1 VIHNTL
7 KCLQNQLDLATEL
20 LLKPTMKLSHRILS
34 LLKCGRLKSRLNRVV
49 WVSLPLFVLTLLIV
63 VSTSNGMLPK
73 LSLLNPTGMG
83 LLAAKK
89 FSPMLSNFDISLT
102 PLCRQGNSVGYQ
114 ASTSVSNPALS
125 AANRAVR
132 DANVSGLL
140 EEIAPAWK
148 DTIAAPPFPQ
158 IHGRARLAKAPV
170 IMYHDI
176 IAEKQVF
183 FDVTPT
189 EFEAALQS
197 IQKNGL
203 TPISLDQLVEHLK
216 TGIPLPKKP
225 IVLTFDDG
233 YQGHYQFVYPLLRKY
248 GYPGAFAIYPAKVG
262 TTKGRSSLTWAQLR
276 EMAADPLVTIASHSL
291 THPADLRESTDAQL
305 QQEFVESK
313 RILEKELS
321 QSIKYFVYPS
331 GKNDER
337 VQQGI
342 QQAGYEAAWT
352 MNDEETRF
360 AQDSENLLTI
370 DRIGQS
376 QLAEVIE
383 KADGGPSLNF
393 LGNSSNFYAP
403 VQLTR
408 TTVSQVPLIFASGGK
423 PITIHADSRYQVP
436 EIIAKTT
443 AIAAVD
449 GAFFSLKSLDSNQ
462 MIGPVFSQTTGTFIP
477 GNRGE
482 LPLLKGRPLVLIN
495 ANTVRFVPFDPSR
508 HNTQAGMESDLP
520 GLTDGFVAAAW
531 LVKEGQPQDAQSFG
545 KLYGFDADRDRA
557 FWGIDWANRPV
568 VGVSGDYVNSVK
580 FGEVLSRAGLRDAV
594 MLDSGASASLA
605 YQGES
610 MMSYTPRP
618 VPHVVALLPPE
629 SGAEVACS
637 VASVSKPNP

>member
-1 VIHNTL
+1 MS
-7 KCLQNQLDLATEL
+7 K
-20 LLKPTMKLSHRILS
+20 R
-34 LLKCGRLKSRLNRVV
+34 GFLKSRLNRLILI
-49 WVSLPLFVLTLLIV
+49 SLPLFVSALLLGV
-63 VSTSNGMLPK
+63 ATSNKMLPK
-73 LSLLNPTGMG
+73 LPPINSVGVG
-83 LLAAKK
+83 LLGAKK
-89 FSPMLSNFDISLT
+89 FSPILSNFDIALT
-102 PLCRQGNSVGYQ
+102 PLCRQGNSIGYQ
-114 ASTSVSNPALS
+114 ASTSISDPTALGS
-125 AANRAVR
+125 ASRSVR
-132 DANVSGLL
+132 DANASGLL
-140 EEIAPAWK
+140 EPIAPAWK
-148 DTIAAPPFPQ
+148 DAITAPPFPQ
-158 IHGRARLAKAPV
+158 IHGRARLAKVPV

-176 IAEKQVF
+176 IAEKKVF
-183 FDVTPT
+183 FDVTPA
-189 EFEAALQS
+189 EFEAALQL
-197 IQKNGL
+197 IQTKGL

-216 TGIPLPKKP
+216 TGVPLPKKP

-233 YQGHYQFVYPLLRKY
+233 YQGHYKFVYPLLKKY
-248 GYPGAFAIYPAKVG
+248 GYPGAFAIYPTKVG
-262 TTKGRSSLTWAQLR
+262 TTKGRSSVSWAQLR
-276 EMAADPLVTIASHSL
+276 EMAVDPLITIASHSL
-291 THPADLRESTDAQL
+291 THPLDLRESTDAQL

-313 RILEKELS
+313 RILEKELN

-331 GKNDER
+331 GKNDDR

-360 AQDSENLLTI
+360 AEDSENLLTL

-383 KADGGPSLNF
+383 KADGGPSLSF

-408 TTVSQVPLIFASGGK
+408 TTVNKVPLIFASGGK
-423 PITIHADSRYQVP
+423 PITIHANSRYQVS
-436 EIIAKTT
+436 EIMAKTT

-462 MIGPVFSQTTGTFIP
+462 MIGPVFSQTTGKFIP

-482 LPLLKGRPLVLIN
+482 LPLIKGRPLVLISDS
-495 ANTVRFVPFDPSR
+495 TVRFVPFDPSR

-520 GLTDGFVAAAW
+520 GLTDAFVAAAW

-545 KLYGFDADRDRA
+545 KLYGFDAERDRA
-557 FWGIDWANRPV
+557 FWGIDWANRAV

-580 FGEVLSRAGLRDAV
+580 FGEVLSRAGLRDAI

-605 YQGES
+605 YQGQS
-610 MMSYTPRP
+610 MMSYVPRP

-629 SGAEVACS
+629 SGADIACKVA
-637 VASVSKPNP
+637 ATGQ

>member
-1 VIHNTL
+1 MLI
-7 KCLQNQLDLATEL
+7 
-20 LLKPTMKLSHRILS
+20 
-34 LLKCGRLKSRLNRVV
+34 
-49 WVSLPLFVLTLLIV
+49 SLPLFVSALLLGV
-63 VSTSNGMLPK
+63 ATSNRMLPN
-73 LSLLNPTGMG
+73 LPPINSAGVALLG
-83 LLAAKK
+83 AKK
-89 FSPMLSNFDISLT
+89 FSPILSNFDISLT
-102 PLCRQGNSVGYQ
+102 PLCRQGNSIGYQ
-114 ASTSVSNPALS
+114 ASTSIGDSTALGS
-125 AANRAVR
+125 ASRSVR

-140 EEIAPAWK
+140 EPIAPAWK
-148 DTIAAPPFPQ
+148 DAIAAPPFPQ
-158 IHGRARLAKAPV
+158 IHGRARLAKVPV

-176 IAEKQVF
+176 IAEKKVF
-183 FDVTPT
+183 FDVTPA
-189 EFEAALQS
+189 EFEAALQL
-197 IQKNGL
+197 IQTNGL

-233 YQGHYQFVYPLLRKY
+233 YQGHYKFVYPLLKKY
-248 GYPGAFAIYPAKVG
+248 GFPGAFAIYPAKVG
-262 TTKGRSSLTWAQLR
+262 TTKGRSSVSWAQLR
-276 EMAADPLVTIASHSL
+276 EMAADPLITIASHSL

-313 RILEKELS
+313 RILEKELN

-331 GKNDER
+331 GKNDDR

-342 QQAGYEAAWT
+342 KQAGYEAAWT

-360 AQDSENLLTI
+360 AEDSESLLTL

-383 KADGGPSLNF
+383 KADGGPSLSF

-408 TTVSQVPLIFASGGK
+408 TTVSKVPLIFASGGK
-423 PITIHADSRYQVP
+423 PITIHANSRYQVP
-436 EIIAKTT
+436 EIMAKTT

-462 MIGPVFSQTTGTFIP
+462 MIGPVFSQTTGKFVP

-482 LPLLKGRPLVLIN
+482 LPLIKGRPLVLIS
-495 ANTVRFVPFDPSR
+495 ASTVRFVPFDPSR

-520 GLTDGFVAAAW
+520 GLTDAFVAAAW
-531 LVKEGQPQDAQSFG
+531 LVKDGQPQDAQSFG
-545 KLYGFDADRDRA
+545 KLYGFDAERDRA

-580 FGEVLSRAGLRDAV
+580 FGEVLSRAGLRDAI

-605 YQGES
+605 YQGQS
-610 MMSYTPRP
+610 MMGYVPRP

-629 SGAEVACS
+629 SGADAVCKAGS
-637 VASVSKPNP
+637 

>member
-1 VIHNTL
+1 MS
-7 KCLQNQLDLATEL
+7 K
-20 LLKPTMKLSHRILS
+20 R
-34 LLKCGRLKSRLNRVV
+34 GFLKSRLNRLILI
-49 WVSLPLFVLTLLIV
+49 SLPLFVSALLLGV
-63 VSTSNGMLPK
+63 ATSNKMLPK
-73 LSLLNPTGMG
+73 LPPINSVGVG
-83 LLAAKK
+83 LLGAKK
-89 FSPMLSNFDISLT
+89 FSPILSNFDIALT
-102 PLCRQGNSVGYQ
+102 PLCRQGNSIGYQ
-114 ASTSVSNPALS
+114 ASTSTSDPTALGS
-125 AANRAVR
+125 ASRSVR

-140 EEIAPAWK
+140 EPIAPAWK
-148 DTIAAPPFPQ
+148 DAITAPPFPQ
-158 IHGRARLAKAPV
+158 IHGRARLAKVPV

-176 IAEKQVF
+176 IAEKKVF
-183 FDVTPT
+183 FDVTPA
-189 EFEAALQS
+189 EFEAALQL
-197 IQKNGL
+197 IQTKGL

-216 TGIPLPKKP
+216 TGVPLPKKP

-233 YQGHYQFVYPLLRKY
+233 YQGHYKFVYPLLKKY
-248 GYPGAFAIYPAKVG
+248 GYPGAFAIYPTKVG
-262 TTKGRSSLTWAQLR
+262 TTKGRSSVSWAQLR
-276 EMAADPLVTIASHSL
+276 EMAVDPLITIASHSL
-291 THPADLRESTDAQL
+291 THPLDLRESTDAQL

-313 RILEKELS
+313 RILEKELN

-331 GKNDER
+331 GKNDDR

-360 AQDSENLLTI
+360 AEDSENLLTL

-383 KADGGPSLNF
+383 KADGGPSLSF

-408 TTVSQVPLIFASGGK
+408 TTVNKVPLIFASGGK
-423 PITIHADSRYQVP
+423 PITIHANSRYQVS
-436 EIIAKTT
+436 EIMAKTT

-462 MIGPVFSQTTGTFIP
+462 MIGPVFSQTTGKFIP

-482 LPLLKGRPLVLIN
+482 LPLIKGRPLVLISDS
-495 ANTVRFVPFDPSR
+495 TVRFVPFDPSR

-520 GLTDGFVAAAW
+520 GLTDAFVAAAW

-545 KLYGFDADRDRA
+545 KLYGFDAERDRA
-557 FWGIDWANRPV
+557 FWGVDWANRPV

-580 FGEVLSRAGLRDAV
+580 FGEVLSRAGLRDAI

-605 YQGES
+605 YQGQS
-610 MMSYTPRP
+610 MMSYVPRP

-629 SGAEVACS
+629 SGADIACKVA
-637 VASVSKPNP
+637 ATGQ